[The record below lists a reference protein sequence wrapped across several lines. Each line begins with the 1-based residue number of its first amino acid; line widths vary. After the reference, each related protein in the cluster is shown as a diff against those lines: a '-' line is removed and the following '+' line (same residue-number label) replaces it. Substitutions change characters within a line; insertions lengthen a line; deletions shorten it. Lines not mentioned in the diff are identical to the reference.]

1 MSWSNYT
8 YKKQEHT
15 ERQPGNYRCI
25 ILKAEAGVSKTSGK
39 NMLTIYLR
47 PSGTA
52 STVKAYIVDN
62 DWFDSN
68 FSSFLDAFPALKDNS
83 NPDNCF
89 AWRGAIGAVKL
100 NVNDDGYFET
110 AKYPWIAANDK
121 RATKLPEFEWKARED
136 EAQDM
141 PVLQEFTELDDS
153 SDEDSEIPF

>member
-8 YKKQEHT
+8 YKKSEHT
-15 ERQPGNYRCI
+15 ERQPGSYRCI

-39 NMLTIYLR
+39 NMLTIFLR

-68 FSSFLDAFPALKDNS
+68 YSSFLDAFPALKDNS

-89 AWRGAIGAVKL
+89 AWRGAMGAVKL
-100 NVNDDGYFET
+100 KVNDDGYFET
-110 AKYPWIAANDK
+110 AKYPWIPADK
-121 RATKLPEFEWKARED
+121 ATRLPEFEWKARDD
-136 EAQDM
+136 EAQEM
-141 PVLQEFTELDDS
+141 PELQAFTELSDDDDS
-153 SDEDSEIPF
+153 EEMPF

>member
-39 NMLTIYLR
+39 NMLTIHLR

-89 AWRGAIGAVKL
+89 AWRGAMGAVKL
-100 NVNDDGYFET
+100 KVNDDGYFET
-110 AKYPWIAANDK
+110 AKYPWIPADK
-121 RATKLPEFEWKARED
+121 ATKLPEFEWKARDD
-136 EAQDM
+136 EPQEM
-141 PVLQEFTELDDS
+141 PEMQTFTEITDSDD
-153 SDEDSEIPF
+153 DDQIPF

>member
-52 STVKAYIVDN
+52 STVKSYIVDN

-89 AWRGAIGAVKL
+89 AWRGAMGAVKL
-100 NVNDDGYFET
+100 KVNDDGYFET
-110 AKYPWIAANDK
+110 AKYPWIPADK
-121 RATKLPEFEWKARED
+121 ATKLPEFEWKARDD
-136 EAQDM
+136 EPQEM
-141 PVLQEFTELDDS
+141 PELQTFTEITDSDD
-153 SDEDSEIPF
+153 DDQIPF